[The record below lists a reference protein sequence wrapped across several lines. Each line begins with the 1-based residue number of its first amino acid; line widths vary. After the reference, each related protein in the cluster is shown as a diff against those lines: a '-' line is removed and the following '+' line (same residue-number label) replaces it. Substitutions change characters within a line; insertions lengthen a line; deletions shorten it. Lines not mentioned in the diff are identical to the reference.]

1 MCTFIKCQLS
11 KACYKCGKVK
21 ALAAEFLFKMTESE
35 LFHNKS

>member
-11 KACYKCGKVK
+11 KACYKCGKAK
-21 ALAAEFLFKMTESE
+21 PWLPSFLFKMTESE